1 MPPRVW
7 LFLPTY
13 NEAENLEAIVRA
25 TAEKLELAAPA
36 DWRLLVVDDNSPDG
50 TGALADRLAE
60 ELPGVEVLHRKG
72 KEGLGPAYLAGFEHA
87 LERGADWVIVMD
99 ADFSHDPAHLPAL
112 IEAAKEFDLVL
123 GSRYVEGGRIE
134 NWPPLRRVLSRSG
147 SLYARL
153 MLGVKVRDLTT
164 GYRCVGRR
172 VLEAVEPSTLRSQ
185 GYVFNIELTYRAL
198 LAGFSVK
205 EIPIRFQDRQ
215 EGESKMSLPI
225 AIEALRL
232 VPKLRGLR
240 NEVVEQAS
248 NGAVRARRMRW
259 RGPRWPRRREGILG
273 APGADSAGEQDPDE
287 HPDVS
292 GSEPG
297 PRSAHVPSG
306 PAAARSQ
313 TRG

>member
-1 MPPRVW
+1 MHPRVW

-25 TAEKLELAAPA
+25 TTAQLELAAPA
-36 DWRLLVVDDNSPDG
+36 DWRLLVVDDASPDG
-50 TGALADRLAE
+50 TGDLADRLAA
-60 ELPGVEVLHRKG
+60 ELPGVEVLHRRG
-72 KEGLGPAYLAGFEHA
+72 KEGLGPAYLAGFDHA
-87 LERGADWVIVMD
+87 LTRGAEFVIVMD
-99 ADFSHDPAHLPAL
+99 ADFSHDPAHLPAM
-112 IEAAKEFDLVL
+112 IAAAEESDLVL
-123 GSRYVEGGRIE
+123 GSRYVAGGEIT

-164 GYRCVGRR
+164 GFRCVRRR

-198 LAGFSVK
+198 LAGFTVK
-205 EIPIRFQDRQ
+205 EIPICFRDRE

-225 AIEALRL
+225 AVEALRL

-240 NEVVEQAS
+240 TEVVEQRS
-248 NGAVRARRMRW
+248 NGAVRSRRVRW
-259 RGPRWPRRREGILG
+259 RSPRWPRRRQGILG
-273 APGADSAGEQDPDE
+273 MPGADAAGDPPQDADDHAP
-287 HPDVS
+287 VS
-292 GSEPG
+292 G
-297 PRSAHVPSG
+297 
-306 PAAARSQ
+306 AAARTQ